1 MTYVSERKEGKN
13 QLFSSIPY
21 MEVENSVLFI
31 SVRVFFSGNHEKYYG
46 GRLGFS
52 SRLVFF

>member
-31 SVRVFFSGNHEKYYG
+31 SVRVFFLEIMKSIMEG
-46 GRLGFS
+46 GWYSLPDC
-52 SRLVFF
+52 FFF